1 MAQDMAERTVN
12 RATPPRTP
20 DQIEADLERTRAELS
35 RTVDQI
41 ADRVAP
47 RNIARRALASVK
59 AQVVDGNG
67 QLRIGRVVVAAAGVT
82 AFIAFTAWRR
92 RR

>member
-1 MAQDMAERTVN
+1 MAQDMAERTIN

-20 DQIEADLERTRAELS
+20 EQIEADLERTRAELA

-47 RNIARRALASVK
+47 RNIARRALASVR
-59 AQVVDGNG
+59 AQVVDADGR
-67 QLRIGRVVVAAAGVT
+67 LRVGRVAAVAAGVT
-82 AFIAFTAWRR
+82 AFIALAAWRR
-92 RR
+92 SR